1 MKNTI
6 WYFDLGFVSML
17 TLCTL
22 SVGRMASFYSI
33 GPLNG
38 KVTKYCT
45 ALKIVLS
52 IWVYSL
58 ALSLPP
64 LVGWGRYVPELSG
77 LGWVYLLLFHIFAY
91 WHLSFPDW
99 VINIL
104 WSNILKLCTGLA
116 FKKPKYHIRYVD
128 FDIWISDSD
137 YHNSVCF
144 GHNMPENPRGI
155 VKLYIQY

>member
-1 MKNTI
+1 MKNAI

-99 VINIL
+99 VIDIL
-104 WSNILKLCTGLA
+104 WPNWHQTRFCYFILAQIKICKLNENVQILVGHFLIE
-116 FKKPKYHIRYVD
+116 KKNYFLVH
-128 FDIWISDSD
+128 
-137 YHNSVCF
+137 
-144 GHNMPENPRGI
+144 
-155 VKLYIQY
+155 L